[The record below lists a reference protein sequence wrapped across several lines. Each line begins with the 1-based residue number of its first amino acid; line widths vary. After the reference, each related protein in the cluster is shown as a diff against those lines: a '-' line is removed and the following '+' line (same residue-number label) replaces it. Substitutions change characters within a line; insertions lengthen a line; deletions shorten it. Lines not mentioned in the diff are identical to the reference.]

1 MSVPTSM
8 VRTPT
13 GRPGIGHRVEVR
25 IVGALLALAVGY
37 VHIKDQGG
45 LPGEKDPGYI
55 GLTYYVVES
64 AAVVAMLALLLA
76 GARRRA
82 AAWLLVL
89 GVGVGPVVGFVLSR
103 GPGLPN
109 YSDDKGNWTE
119 QLGIISLVLE
129 GLLIVVALAAL
140 SRLRRPTS

>member
-1 MSVPTSM
+1 MSVPTST
-8 VRTPT
+8 VLTQT
-13 GRPGIGHRVEVR
+13 ARPGIGHRVEVR
-25 IVGALLALAVGY
+25 LVGALLALAVGY
-37 VHIKDQGG
+37 VHLKDQGG
-45 LPGEKDPGYI
+45 LPGEKDPSYI
-55 GLTYYVVES
+55 GLTYYALEV
-64 AAVVAMLALLLA
+64 AAVVAALA
-76 GARRRA
+76 
-82 AAWLLVL
+82 LVL
-89 GVGVGPVVGFVLSR
+89 GRTRQRAATWLLALGVGLGPVIGFVLSR